1 MKVTGR
7 VTGNVTGVDDEH
19 QAPRGLKKRKGLRY
33 ITRSGTAYVFQMR
46 LPKDFSRGANIV
58 MRLSLGPCSYG
69 QARYVGD
76 LLAAEARM
84 FFKRHGERMDE
95 RKFSGINPTE
105 LLDNETF
112 EENAAALKTYMRMMR
127 ARISD
132 NVSDAAR
139 GNLGALQGFKGLVGI
154 AREVKARS
162 DGNPYNGIVTDNA
175 DLLKDRYIRQ
185 LREAT
190 SLEQRLPLNHSEP
203 PLHQLMN
210 SDPPVADG
218 MVAVAQA
225 GKTNAHNEP
234 ARIIVAPQ
242 DVPTAPWILAAIKA
256 GNINK
261 PKMHPAYDL
270 DRRYAARPT
279 STKPLFSHIAEEYFT
294 ARDRKTTGNSSQV
307 TTERSR
313 AELFLALVGDHPVDT
328 YTPTDLQAY
337 VNALKYWPARPAD
350 REGESTPDQILIGNV
365 DLHLK
370 PMARKT
376 ILDGYVTIVKTIIS
390 SGTKAYEY
398 RSLLSG
404 VRVDV
409 PDTAMPSKSVSPL
422 SAQKIG
428 NIFKFGV
435 QIGYIDTAML
445 PLLGHLTGRR
455 IGLLTYLQ
463 GSDIQEKF
471 PGVFVANVDGIISQN
486 GVWTRVPYKA
496 DASLQ
501 YFILHDLLREIGF
514 IDWAMDQGSQFLF
527 PTLMGLVDPAKSA
540 SSYMQRLFVKAGI
553 EPGRKEVFHSLR
565 AGFIDDMRAQDVDQR
580 TSRLQSGHEVGH
592 DIHELYGTRSISEK
606 KARQLSV
613 MPLNS
618 EIDYSAFKG
627 LDFDALSK
635 RRRRKD
641 E

>member
-1 MKVTGR
+1 MNVTGR
-7 VTGNVTGVDDEH
+7 VTGNVTGVDDE
-19 QAPRGLKKRKGLRY
+19 QQTSPALKKRKGLRY

-46 LPKDFSRGANIV
+46 LPKHFSQGMNVV
-58 MRLSLGPCSYG
+58 MRLSLGPCSYS
-69 QARYVGD
+69 QARYIGD
-76 LLAAEARM
+76 ILAAEARM
-84 FFKRHGERMDE
+84 FMKRHGGQLDE
-95 RKFSGINPTE
+95 REFSGINPTE

-112 EENAAALKTYMRMMR
+112 EENAAALRTYLRMMH
-127 ARISD
+127 ARIIKD
-132 NVSDAAR
+132 GQNTAI
-139 GNLGALQGFKGLVGI
+139 GNPSALQGLKGLIGI
-154 AREVKARS
+154 NREIKARA
-162 DGNPYNGIVTDNA
+162 DGNPFNEIVTANA
-175 DLLKDRYIRQ
+175 DLLKERYIRQ
-185 LREAT
+185 LRETT
-190 SLEQRLPLNHSEP
+190 SIEQVPTLNHP
-203 PLHQLMN
+203 V
-210 SDPPVADG
+210 DPNPSIAHG
-218 MVAVAQA
+218 AVPIASAVTGYAQN
-225 GKTNAHNEP
+225 GPDREVTT
-234 ARIIVAPQ
+234 PQ
-242 DVPTAPWILAAIKA
+242 DVPVAPWILAAIKA
-256 GNINK
+256 DKINK

-270 DRRYAARPT
+270 DRRYAARPA
-279 STKPLFSHIAEEYFT
+279 SSKPLFSHVAEEYFT

-307 TTERSR
+307 TTERAR
-313 AELFLALVGDHPVDT
+313 AELFKALIGDHPVDT

-350 REGESTPDQILIGNV
+350 RGEGSTPEQILVGNV

-390 SGTKAYEY
+390 SGATAYEY
-398 RSLLSG
+398 RSLLAG
-404 VRVDV
+404 VSVDV

-428 NIFKFGV
+428 NIFNAGI
-435 QIGYIDTAML
+435 QGGYIDTVML

-471 PGVFVANVDGIISQN
+471 PGVFVANVDGIVSNN

-496 DASLQ
+496 EASLQ
-501 YFILHDLLREIGF
+501 YFILHDLLRQIGF
-514 IDWAMDQGSQFLF
+514 IDWALGQGSQFLF
-527 PTLMGLVDPAKSA
+527 PTLMGLADPAKSA
-540 SSYMQRLFVKAGI
+540 SSYMQRLFIKAGV

-565 AGFIDDMRAQDVDQR
+565 AGFIDEMREQDVDQR

-613 MPLNS
+613 MPLNP
-618 EIDYSAFKG
+618 EIDYSSFEG
-627 LDFDALSK
+627 LDFEALSK